1 MVEIKK
7 LRLYL
12 ETTLFNYYFDAD
24 RDGGIRVMKRIPTF
38 EDELDEIRVNIYEQI
53 KDMAI
58 DERVLYLKSL
68 AAPVL
73 KEYGLRTLNQI
84 KADEQMKKEA
94 VLS

>member
-1 MVEIKK
+1 
-7 LRLYL
+7 
-12 ETTLFNYYFDAD
+12 
-24 RDGGIRVMKRIPTF
+24 MKRIPTF

-53 KDMAI
+53 KDMGI

-68 AAPVL
+68 AEPVL

-94 VLS
+94 MLSR